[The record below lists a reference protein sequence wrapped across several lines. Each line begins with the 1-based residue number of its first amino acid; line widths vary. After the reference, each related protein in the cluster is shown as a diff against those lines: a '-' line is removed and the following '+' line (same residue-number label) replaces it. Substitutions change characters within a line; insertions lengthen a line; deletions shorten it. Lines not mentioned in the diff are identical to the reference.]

1 MGAAPVRIQVDKTS
15 AVPYYQQIKEAV
27 RSLISS
33 GSLKPGDML
42 PTEFSLSEQL
52 GVSRLVVHR
61 ALHELVTEGLLIR
74 QRSKGTFVAPP
85 ARPSY
90 TVIGPLFG
98 MTESLAKDGFS
109 PQNRILVQEVIP
121 TEGVLSRELALP
133 EGAQVVHLY
142 SLRLTDGLPLAIE
155 DMYLPAERFPAL
167 AELDMNNRSIY
178 ATLEKL
184 YDAQPQEARDVV
196 SAGSATRDQ
205 ARLLGINKGA
215 PVMRIQRT
223 STDRQGLPVE
233 FSRVVFHA
241 ERYQFVARMQRTA

>member
-1 MGAAPVRIQVDKTS
+1 MNIQVDKTS

-109 PQNRILVQEVIP
+109 PQNRILVQEVISA
-121 TEGVLSRELALP
+121 EGVLSRELALP
-133 EGAQVVHLY
+133 EGAKIVHLY

-184 YDAQPQEARDVV
+184 YDIQPQEARDVV

>member
-1 MGAAPVRIQVDKTS
+1 MNIQVDKMS
-15 AVPYYQQIKEAV
+15 AVPYYRQIKDAV
-27 RSLISS
+27 RSLISD

-52 GVSRLVVHR
+52 GISRLVVHR

-74 QRSKGTFVAPP
+74 QRAKGTFVAPP

-90 TVIGPLFG
+90 IVVGPLFG

-121 TEGVLSRELALP
+121 AEGVLSRELALP
-133 EGAQVVHLY
+133 EGAKVVHLY
-142 SLRLTDGLPLAIE
+142 SLRLTDGLPLALE

-178 ATLEKL
+178 ATLEDL
-184 YDAQPQEARDVV
+184 YGAQPQEARDVV

-215 PVMRIQRT
+215 PVMCIQRT

-241 ERYQFVARMQRTA
+241 ERYQFVARMQRAG